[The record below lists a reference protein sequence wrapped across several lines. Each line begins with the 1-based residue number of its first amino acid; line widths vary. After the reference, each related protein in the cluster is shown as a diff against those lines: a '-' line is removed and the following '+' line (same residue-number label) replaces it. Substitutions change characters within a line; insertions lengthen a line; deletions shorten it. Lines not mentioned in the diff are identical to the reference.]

1 MGYPINSGK
10 LLQNFRVKKV
20 CCAQKCSFT
29 QDICFENYLLLLSN
43 FDYGSKQKNE
53 QPDIETLHVA
63 LLNILR
69 HSRVVKSTMSGRS
82 GQN

>member
-1 MGYPINSGK
+1 MGTILCALVGCIMGYPINSGK

-43 FDYGSKQKNE
+43 FDYDQSKK
-53 QPDIETLHVA
+53 
-63 LLNILR
+63 
-69 HSRVVKSTMSGRS
+69 K
-82 GQN
+82 